1 MNNVALLTVIVFLLF
16 MATGV
21 TNTINSLFVRS
32 LGANYAII
40 GVLGTVGSLTSLAF
54 SYLWGH
60 LSDRVAQRKRF
71 MTIGLAGLVIT
82 KGLMA
87 IAPNYV
93 YLFPLRV
100 LGAVA
105 QSAYGTT
112 SLALMGDLIE
122 RQRGRGKSMGTY
134 RGLASL
140 GFGLMAFI
148 SGSIADRAGLRA
160 PFGIGAGLAAVAFFL
175 SFAIQEAKPSGREA
189 ESEDESRPV
198 GHLPAMGR
206 PLGPPVPSPS
216 SRLQPSEHALEEGAS
231 AEPTD
236 EPLERRLPMM
246 PLLVSAFVWSLV
258 TSAVYA
264 VWANYMVE
272 GLGYSRTTMSRLWAT
287 ASSSEFPLMILA
299 GWLSD
304 RVGRMP
310 MLSLGFVAWT
320 VVFLGYVVVP
330 VLPWI
335 VLIQLTRGFAYS
347 AYTATA
353 MTYAT
358 EVRSQAERGRAAGL
372 FSSAGGL
379 GMILGAV
386 MGGTLAQTL
395 GFVPMIRMA
404 AAVVFVGALYLG
416 GCAVWWNRMRPVRV
430 RPLQS

>member
-1 MNNVALLTVIVFLLF
+1 VNSVALLTTIVFLLF

-21 TNTINSLFVRS
+21 TNTINSLYVRS

-60 LSDRVAQRKRF
+60 LSDRLAQRKRF
-71 MTIGLAGLVIT
+71 MIIGLAGLVISKALT
-82 KGLMA
+82 A
-87 IAPNYV
+87 IVPNYI
-93 YLFPLRV
+93 YLFPLRI

-122 RQRGRGKSMGTY
+122 RQRGRGRSMGTY

-140 GFGLMAFI
+140 GFGLMAFV
-148 SGSIADRAGLRA
+148 SGSIADHAGLRV
-160 PFGIGAGLAAVAFFL
+160 PFGIGAGLAAMAFFL
-175 SFAIQEAKPSGREA
+175 SFALQETVPSGGEA
-189 ESEDESRPV
+189 GAHDKAPLVAQPV
-198 GHLPAMGR
+198 SAGSSAD
-206 PLGPPVPSPS
+206 PPVPAPLLRGQSGGDE
-216 SRLQPSEHALEEGAS
+216 RREGARPE
-231 AEPTD
+231 APAGRLD
-236 EPLERRLPMM
+236 RRLPMM
-246 PLLVSAFVWSLV
+246 PLLISAFLWSLV

-272 GLGYSRTTMSRLWAT
+272 ELGYSRTVMSRLWAT
-287 ASSSEFPLMILA
+287 ASTSEFPLMILA
-299 GWLSD
+299 GWMSD
-304 RVGRMP
+304 RLGRLP
-310 MLSLGFVAWT
+310 MLSFGFLAWT

-330 VLPWI
+330 VMPWI

-358 EVRSQAERGRAAGL
+358 EVRSQAERGRASGL

-379 GMILGAV
+379 GMILGAAA
-386 MGGTLAQTL
+386 GGALAQTL
-395 GFVPMIRMA
+395 GFVPMICMA
-404 AAVVFVGALYLG
+404 AGVIFSGAVYLG
-416 GCAVWWNRMRPVRV
+416 GCAVRWNRAHSTWVV
-430 RPLQS
+430 QS